1 MVGWFRRLGKAA
13 GTLKKGNTMATL
25 NPAAVVPR
33 LESFQIA
40 WKKLRATKTFAGLTA
55 DQFETQKIA
64 PCRAARVAVAEAE
77 AQSKAAINRR
87 DEIDQAALDTMALI
101 VNAVK
106 GDPAEGENGDL
117 YEAMGFVR
125 KSERK
130 SGLSRKK
137 AAATAAK

>member
-1 MVGWFRRLGKAA
+1 MARISPGLAYERLDTFTA
-13 GTLKKGNTMATL
+13 
-25 NPAAVVPR
+25 
-33 LESFQIA
+33 A
-40 WKKLRATKTFAGLTA
+40 WKKLRASKAFAGMTP
-55 DQFETQKIA
+55 DQFETQKMT
-64 PCRAARVAVAEAE
+64 PCRQARANIVDLEN
-77 AQSKAAINRR
+77 QWKAALNRR
-87 DEIDQAALDTMALI
+87 DDLDLAALEAMSLV

-137 AAATAAK
+137 SDTPAAK

>member
-1 MVGWFRRLGKAA
+1 
-13 GTLKKGNTMATL
+13 MASL
-25 NPAAVVPR
+25 NPAAAYSR
-33 LESFQIA
+33 LDTFVTA
-40 WKKLRATKTFAGLTA
+40 WKKLRPSKAFAGMTP
-55 DQFETQKIA
+55 DQFETQKMT
-64 PCRAARVAVAEAE
+64 PCRQARATVVDLEN
-77 AQSKAAINRR
+77 QMKAALNRR
-87 DEIDQAALDTMALI
+87 EDLDQAALEAMALV

-137 AAATAAK
+137 ASAPAK

>member
-1 MVGWFRRLGKAA
+1 MAKISPGLAYERLDTFVA
-13 GTLKKGNTMATL
+13 
-25 NPAAVVPR
+25 
-33 LESFQIA
+33 A
-40 WKKLRATKTFAGLTA
+40 WKKLRATKTFAGFTA
-55 DQFETQKIA
+55 DQFETQKML
-64 PCRAARVAVAEAE
+64 PCRQARASIVDLGNQMKSAL
-77 AQSKAAINRR
+77 NRR
-87 DEIDQAALDTMALI
+87 DDLDVAALEAMSLV

-137 AAATAAK
+137 AATPATK

>member
-1 MVGWFRRLGKAA
+1 
-13 GTLKKGNTMATL
+13 MATL
-25 NPAAVVPR
+25 SPTATYTR
-33 LESFQIA
+33 LDTFVSA
-40 WKKLRATKTFAGLTA
+40 WKKLRSSKAFAGMTP
-55 DQFETQKIA
+55 DQFETQKMA
-64 PCRAARVAVAEAE
+64 PCRQARATVTDLENQMTAAL
-77 AQSKAAINRR
+77 NRR
-87 DEIDQAALDTMALI
+87 EDLDQAALEAMALV

-137 AAATAAK
+137 SAPAAK